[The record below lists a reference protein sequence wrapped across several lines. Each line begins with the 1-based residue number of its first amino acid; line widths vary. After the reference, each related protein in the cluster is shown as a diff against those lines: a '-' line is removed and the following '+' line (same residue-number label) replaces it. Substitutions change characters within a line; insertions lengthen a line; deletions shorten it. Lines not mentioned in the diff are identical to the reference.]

1 VTDWGRRYPAV
12 RLVAVLVAMNTI
24 AYLDRSILTLAA
36 PQLRQDLG
44 LTHVEISILLGFGF
58 VIFFVLLG
66 VPFGWLV
73 DRISRRLLIFA
84 GIVVWSLSASAA
96 GLAQGFWQLLAA
108 RVGVGAGEATLN
120 PSSYSLIADGVP
132 RHRLAL
138 ALTVYGGGAGL
149 GGAISVAAGGVLLGY
164 ALAHG
169 AFVLPLIGE
178 VRPWQFVL
186 LLSGLPGLLIA
197 PLIFLAPEP
206 DRRDLL
212 REARGDAAMSV
223 GLWQFMRERGR
234 LMVSIV
240 AGFSVLQIMSYSFS
254 SWQPT
259 YLVQRFGWNISKVGL
274 ALATGMVLSFCG
286 AFGAGWIV
294 DKLVARGRVDAP
306 LRWAGG
312 VALTSSVLIALAF
325 EVDSA
330 WGCVILVTIAQ
341 LPLALIGILSTALQQ
356 VTPNEYRG
364 RVSAIFLL
372 CGNLVGFG
380 FGPLLPAWITDH
392 VFADQALLGHSIALV
407 AASAGAVSAVLLW
420 SGCAPLRAALI
431 AARLWTSA
439 GRDEHPPS
447 TDTNEQAALAG
458 GPRATATADA

>member
-1 VTDWGRRYPAV
+1 VTDWGRHYPAV
-12 RLVAVLVAMNTI
+12 RLVAVLVAMNTV

-44 LTHVEISILLGFGF
+44 LTHVEISVLLGFGF

-84 GIVVWSLSASAA
+84 GIIFWSLSASAA

-120 PSSYSLIADGVP
+120 PSSYSLIVDGVP

-169 AFVLPLIGE
+169 TFVLPVIGE
-178 VRPWQFVL
+178 LRPWQFVL
-186 LLSGLPGLLIA
+186 LLSGIPGLLIA
-197 PLIFLAPEP
+197 PLIFLVPEP
-206 DRRDLL
+206 ARRDLL
-212 REARGDAAMSV
+212 REASGGAAMSLR
-223 GLWQFMRERGR
+223 LWQFMRDRGR
-234 LMVSIV
+234 LMFCII
-240 AGFSVLQIMSYSFS
+240 AGFSVLQILSYSFS

-259 YLVQRFGWNISKVGL
+259 YLVQRFGWNISTVGL

-294 DKLVARGRVDAP
+294 DRLVARGCTDAP

-312 VALTSSVLIALAF
+312 VALTASLLVAVAF
-325 EVDSA
+325 EIDSA

-380 FGPLLPAWITDH
+380 LGPLLPAWITDH
-392 VFADQALLGHSIALV
+392 VFADQALLGHSVALV

-420 SGCAPLRAALI
+420 TGCAPLRTAVV
-431 AARLWTSA
+431 AARPWTTA
-439 GRDEHPPS
+439 NRHELTTDRDR
-447 TDTNEQAALAG
+447 QAALTETRHA
-458 GPRATATADA
+458 RAAADA

>member
-1 VTDWGRRYPAV
+1 VTDWERHYPAV
-12 RLVAVLVAMNTI
+12 RLVAVLVAMNTV

-44 LTHVEISILLGFGF
+44 LTHVEISVLLGFGF
-58 VIFFVLLG
+58 VIFFVVLG

-84 GIVVWSLSASAA
+84 GIIFWSLSASAA

-169 AFVLPLIGE
+169 TFVLPVIGE

-197 PLIFLAPEP
+197 PLIFLVPEP
-206 DRRDLL
+206 GRRDLL
-212 REARGDAAMSV
+212 RDARGGATASLQ
-223 GLWQFMRERGR
+223 LWQFMRDRGR
-234 LMVSIV
+234 LMFCIL
-240 AGFSVLQIMSYSFS
+240 AGFSVLQILSYSFS

-259 YLVQRFGWNISKVGL
+259 YLVQRFGWNISTVGL

-294 DKLVARGRVDAP
+294 DRLVARGCTDAP

-312 VALTSSVLIALAF
+312 VALTASLLVAVAF
-325 EVDSA
+325 EIDSA

-380 FGPLLPAWITDH
+380 LGPLLPAWITDH
-392 VFADQALLGHSIALV
+392 VFADQALLGHSVALV

-420 SGCAPLRAALI
+420 TGCAPLRIAVV
-431 AARLWTSA
+431 AARPWTTANRHESLA
-439 GRDEHPPS
+439 T
-447 TDTNEQAALAG
+447 TDRNQQPALAG
-458 GPRATATADA
+458 TPHARAAADA